1 MFVTRLPLLHN
12 VFVRFVYCQ
21 ILAANKLQY
30 DDTFLAWNI
39 IPGWRLHAASGN
51 RAAKAFAQ
59 VLRPPTS
66 PYLPLM
72 TTFLAP
78 VLCCYHWMQESGLVE
93 KIRNVSRIFCTST
106 CSFTSWAEV
115 GHHNRRLHTRLKPGY
130 FETVKVSNSIEILCK
145 CKVHSLFT
153 DIKPPWWPLATTA
166 ALTLSKQWQPIGASW
181 LLYLLHK
188 DARLYCNNNN
198 KKKAWNANITRVE
211 PSYLGSSVV
220 MWPSY
225 LDAQL
230 LQGGQCA
237 HMHLKEGL
245 EGTVSLSYSL
255 SFLYQWEQT
264 QICFTSLN
272 AWPFPPVPHFGCVQ
286 WQHWACHFTQPAPRL
301 MHEMHYNSAPYFQKL
316 VPASTRVVYS
326 QQVEKKNFFQWH
338 LSTPYDAVN
347 AKALVSNCSMWF
359 IDLIGGV

>member
-130 FETVKVSNSIEILCK
+130 FETVKVSLI
-145 CKVHSLFT
+145 
-153 DIKPPWWPLATTA
+153 PLRFYASAKYTA
-166 ALTLSKQWQPIGASW
+166 CLQTSNHLGDHLRQRQLW
-181 LLYLLHK
+181 
-188 DARLYCNNNN
+188 RC
-198 KKKAWNANITRVE
+198 
-211 PSYLGSSVV
+211 PSNG
-220 MWPSY
+220 
-225 LDAQL
+225 
-230 LQGGQCA
+230 
-237 HMHLKEGL
+237 
-245 EGTVSLSYSL
+245 
-255 SFLYQWEQT
+255 
-264 QICFTSLN
+264 N
-272 AWPFPPVPHFGCVQ
+272 
-286 WQHWACHFTQPAPRL
+286 R
-301 MHEMHYNSAPYFQKL
+301 
-316 VPASTRVVYS
+316 
-326 QQVEKKNFFQWH
+326 
-338 LSTPYDAVN
+338 
-347 AKALVSNCSMWF
+347 
-359 IDLIGGV
+359 